1 MGRSDYGVGLAVFGA
16 GALGLGALTLL
27 GKKLGKKSLTSLP
40 EEPGATDAASD
51 DRSVAGVVLSRVA
64 GDKAKVVKAVREI
77 TGLGWDEAEAL
88 VESAPVVVERDA
100 GAERAVE
107 VKKQLTG
114 AGAKAEIM
122 VCRMS
127 QLRESIPWVKAV
139 LIFILAGDVSHLEAA
154 RRKWIEWDSN
164 LVKLGVSEEIMEELR
179 EFWTEMKGQKLVR
192 DASAA
197 AFTIEQILGK
207 DHACLSRDSDEAERY
222 CALEL
227 LLRLLPTAADYS
239 NAQREIID
247 SLALSNGM
255 DRETML
261 RVCREIWEGGTE
273 TPETVDQEVER
284 LAQRWDALVGSLGG
298 AS

>member
-27 GKKLGKKSLTSLP
+27 GKKLGKKSLTGSL
-40 EEPGATDAASD
+40 GATGPAAAASD
-51 DRSVAGVVLSRVA
+51 DRSVAGVVLSRVE

-107 VKKQLTG
+107 VKNQLTE

-127 QLRESIPWVKAV
+127 QLRENIPWVKAV
-139 LIFILAGDVSHLEAA
+139 LIFLLAGDVSHLETVK
-154 RRKWIEWDSN
+154 RKLIEWDSN
-164 LVKLGVSEEIMEELR
+164 LVKLGISGEIMEELR
-179 EFWTEMKGQKLVR
+179 EFWVEMKERKLVS

-197 AFTIEQILGK
+197 GFTIEQILGK
-207 DHACLSRDSDEAERY
+207 DSTYLSADGDEVERY

-227 LLRLLPTAADYS
+227 LLQLLPAASDYS
-239 NAQREIID
+239 KTQREIID
-247 SLALSNGM
+247 LMTLSNGM
-255 DRETML
+255 DREAML
-261 RVCREIWEGGTE
+261 RVCREIWDDGTE
-273 TPETVDQEVER
+273 TSETVDCEVER
-284 LAQRWDALVGSLGG
+284 LAQRWDALVESR
-298 AS
+298 